1 MSDLLDLA
9 DKVLAL
15 AKDSEQLEVVA
26 ARSRDTE
33 IRIYEGDIESLTA
46 AESQGVGIRVIAD
59 HKQGFAYA

>member
-33 IRIYEGDIESLTA
+33 IRIYEGDY
-46 AESQGVGIRVIAD
+46 RVA
-59 HKQGFAYA
+59 HRR